1 MINQKKIEEFY
12 DCIDESVKYMYE
24 NLHFDYLKGLI
35 ETCNNILEQDI
46 CQKNLDD
53 DQIEYLENLYEKLPD
68 ANVEEIRLA
77 MQYLILNAFK
87 EVRLKNGDLTPDS
100 IAYFM
105 SYLCGKLVK
114 VKNPVIL
121 DPLVGTAN
129 LLTCVANNLGST
141 NIHGMDNNDIMIK
154 LAKIV
159 CNMQDYN
166 ASLMFGDSLESQYC
180 DFDLLVSD
188 VPEYEFDGLYFPFEF
203 VSYHIDSIKDDGYM
217 VLSVPVDF
225 LLRNDSK
232 VYRDKINEK
241 MTMIGLIE
249 LPNNIFKTNKIKV
262 IIILKK
268 KIVKLDEFLMVKID
282 DFEDQEG
289 MHNILNKIEQ
299 WFIKMEEK
307 L

>member
-1 MINQKKIEEFY
+1 MINQKNVEDLFDI
-12 DCIDESVKYMYE
+12 IDESIKYMYDR
-24 NLHFDYLKGLI
+24 LHFDYLTGLI

-46 CQKNLDD
+46 LQKDLDD
-53 DQIEYLENLYEKLPD
+53 EECKYLTELYDKTPEM
-68 ANVEEIRLA
+68 NVEEIRLA
-77 MQYLILNAFK
+77 MQYLVLNAFK

-114 VKNPVIL
+114 SKDISLL
-121 DPLVGTAN
+121 DPLVGTGN
-129 LLTCVANNLGST
+129 LLTCVANNLGVE
-141 NIHGMDNNDIMIK
+141 NIHGIDNNDIMVK

-159 CNMQDYN
+159 CNMQDYD
-166 ASLMFGDSLESQYC
+166 ASLMFGDTLESNYV
-180 DFDLLVSD
+180 DFDLIVSD
-188 VPEYEFDGLYFPFEF
+188 VPEYEFDGLYFPYEF
-203 VSYHIDSIKDDGYM
+203 ITYNIESLKDGGYM

-232 VYRDKINEK
+232 KYRDVINEK

-249 LPNNIFKTNKIKV
+249 LPNNIFKTDKVKV

-268 KIVKLDEFLMVKID
+268 KLIKLDEFLMVKIN
-282 DFEDQEG
+282 DFEDQDS
-289 MHNILNKIEQ
+289 MHNILNKIED
-299 WFIKMEEK
+299 WFNKMEEK

>member
-1 MINQKKIEEFY
+1 M
-12 DCIDESVKYMYE
+12 V
-24 NLHFDYLKGLI
+24 
-35 ETCNNILEQDI
+35 
-46 CQKNLDD
+46 
-53 DQIEYLENLYEKLPD
+53 
-68 ANVEEIRLA
+68 
-77 MQYLILNAFK
+77 
-87 EVRLKNGDLTPDS
+87 
-100 IAYFM
+100 
-105 SYLCGKLVK
+105 
-114 VKNPVIL
+114 
-121 DPLVGTAN
+121 
-129 LLTCVANNLGST
+129 
-141 NIHGMDNNDIMIK
+141 DNNDIMIK